1 MNRRQ
6 RILFTSVVSFL
17 VPIQILII
25 SALTARGVGDTLSIL
40 MILLTPLPL
49 AAGFYFLSFKIWDKK
64 KQEVQEDQEP
74 ENSFTNKQRFL
85 YALVTACTLP
95 AIMVGLVAS
104 LPLGELW
111 DDNVFFIIFLSL
123 SSLIVAVL
131 VYFLSFK
138 IWKREDQ
145 EPENSLTKKQR
156 ILYALVTACAVP
168 AVIVGLVASMMASIP
183 LGVLGYVDDK
193 YFLIIFLSSLIE
205 GVLVYFL
212 SFKIWKREDQ
222 ETGVL
227 MNKKQRILYALVT
240 VCSVPAVVGVIL
252 AIEPL
257 GVSNIIT
264 AVFLSSP
271 IVAGLVYFLSFKIWK
286 REDRGA
292 EERKLS
298 NLKKI

>member
-64 KQEVQEDQEP
+64 KQEVREEQE
-74 ENSFTNKQRFL
+74 L
-85 YALVTACTLP
+85 
-95 AIMVGLVAS
+95 
-104 LPLGELW
+104 
-111 DDNVFFIIFLSL
+111 
-123 SSLIVAVL
+123 
-131 VYFLSFK
+131 
-138 IWKREDQ
+138 
-145 EPENSLTKKQR
+145 ENSLTKKQR

-271 IVAGLVYFLSFKIWK
+271 IVAGLVYFLSCKIWK